1 MQCKY
6 RYILFLM
13 ILHTVLFSQNQ
24 ITKELKQIDSLTAQ
38 LKADS
43 ARIYRYQK
51 YRPYINLDQRNS
63 FIRNAPINVNG
74 LQFGVL
80 IKEKHV
86 IGLGGYIITAS
97 SQQKIRTKTDKNIPA
112 NKVLN
117 MDYGTFFYQY
127 VALDKR
133 FFEIDLQAELGGG
146 VYDYKY
152 YDITTNKQLA
162 DRSAKIIVG
171 GLGPLLAFKPFK
183 WIGIIGMIGYRFT
196 FEKNTNLNFNGIYY
210 SYGVW
215 LDVRQIIRDYNYYL
229 VKKRKY
235 RKQIYEV
242 MRMVTIV
249 NSIEGGLH

>member
-1 MQCKY
+1 MQIKY
-6 RYILFLM
+6 SSLFL
-13 ILHTVLFSQNQ
+13 IVLFHIAVFGQDLNPEQ
-24 ITKELKQIDSLTAQ
+24 IKKIDSLTAK
-38 LKADS
+38 LKTDS
-43 ARIYRYQK
+43 THIYRFQK
-51 YRPYINLDQRNS
+51 YRPYINFDQRNS
-63 FIRNAPINVNG
+63 FINNAPINVNG
-74 LQFGVL
+74 AQLGVL
-80 IKEKHV
+80 INEKHV
-86 IGLGGYIITAS
+86 VGFGGYIITANS
-97 SQQKIRTKTDKNIPA
+97 KQKIRTKTDKNIPA
-112 NKVLN
+112 NRVLN

-152 YDITTNKQLA
+152 YDVNTNKQIA

-183 WIGIIGMIGYRFT
+183 WIGIIGMVGYRFT
-196 FEKNTNLNFNGIYY
+196 FERNTNLNFNAVYY

-235 RKQIYEV
+235 RKEIMLVKSQCV
-242 MRMVTIV
+242 L
-249 NSIEGGLH
+249 G